1 MAKFKITLAPL
12 PDFKLPVKFTM
23 PDGNEGSILF
33 TVRHLK
39 AKEVQAMYESE
50 NIVTDSEFIMK
61 LATGWDLEEEFNE
74 ENAKTLVEFYPGA
87 ALALTGSYLSALAG
101 QRVKN

>member
-1 MAKFKITLAPL
+1 MAKFKLSLAPL

-23 PDGNEGSILF
+23 PDGNEATIIF
-33 TVRHLK
+33 TVRHMK
-39 AKEVQAMYESE
+39 AKEVQALYEAE
-50 NIVTDSEFIMK
+50 NVVTDSDFIMK
-61 LATGWDLEEEFNE
+61 LASGWDLEEEFTA
-74 ENAKTLVEFYPGA
+74 ENAKILVELYPSA